1 MSYTLL
7 NRNCCAFVLYEM
19 ISIVENGACIYTCLI
34 KKRGFGL
41 CWAGD
46 VFGEHSKGET
56 AAGLCFHGE
65 AGLSTWEVEAADKA
79 AGVLVMY
86 VLLGS

>member
-1 MSYTLL
+1 MYLHLL
-7 NRNCCAFVLYEM
+7 N
-19 ISIVENGACIYTCLI
+19 
-34 KKRGFGL
+34 KKKGFGL

-86 VLLGS
+86 VLFRILVGPSVGLSAYCWVLNRTSHP